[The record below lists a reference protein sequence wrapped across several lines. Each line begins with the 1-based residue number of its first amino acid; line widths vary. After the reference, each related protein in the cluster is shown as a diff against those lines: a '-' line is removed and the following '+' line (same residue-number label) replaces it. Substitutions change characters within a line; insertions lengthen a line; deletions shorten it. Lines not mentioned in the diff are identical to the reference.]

1 MLLIENKKGRR
12 GIDGQIAFFKC
23 PSIEFKRHLH
33 PHHSVLNIVLDGIQN
48 LLSIGDSQNL
58 EIHIP
63 EVDRVEG
70 VVLPGDDEY
79 RRADD
84 EVYAIIRK
92 EDELSGVQTYF

>member
-1 MLLIENKKGRR
+1 MVKIRVLLGPDKEE
-12 GIDGQIAFFKC
+12 GQTESLPFFFTST
-23 PSIEFKRHLH
+23 PLRSQYSLSPH
-33 PHHSVLNIVLDGIQN
+33 PD
-48 LLSIGDSQNL
+48 LLRIGDSQNL
-58 EIHIP
+58 EIHIS

>member
-58 EIHIP
+58 EIHYLFRTIP
-63 EVDRVEG
+63 VHHS
-70 VVLPGDDEY
+70 GDTRSLFCE
-79 RRADD
+79 
-84 EVYAIIRK
+84 
-92 EDELSGVQTYF
+92 